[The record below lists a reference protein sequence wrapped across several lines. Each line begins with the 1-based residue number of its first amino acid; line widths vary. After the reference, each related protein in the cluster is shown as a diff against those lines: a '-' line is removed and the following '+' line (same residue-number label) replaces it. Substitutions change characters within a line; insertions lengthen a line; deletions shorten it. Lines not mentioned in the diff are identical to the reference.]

1 MVVDNDMIEGQHCAS
16 KCRVVNAWY
25 RFWFYVFFFLSIAA
39 LDSVWFLDNLL
50 LSDYLGCRGRSRIL
64 PVSDFILFYFLSL
77 QNFFLSFSFLLMLN
91 WAESL
96 FALFDFLIKIALI
109 DFNFCVIILF
119 VVSSPVSFQLTT
131 SEPCHLSTST
141 TDYLLSIAFMN
152 RIFFA
157 VFWLTVELLYE
168 LNWNP
173 NKTKWIKT
181 KQSSYETKQNMA
193 KQIKTERNKA

>member
-1 MVVDNDMIEGQHCAS
+1 MIL
-16 KCRVVNAWY
+16 
-25 RFWFYVFFFLSIAA
+25 FLSSAIMIP
-39 LDSVWFLDNLL
+39 
-50 LSDYLGCRGRSRIL
+50 Y
-64 PVSDFILFYFLSL
+64 
-77 QNFFLSFSFLLMLN
+77 
-91 WAESL
+91 
-96 FALFDFLIKIALI
+96 
-109 DFNFCVIILF
+109 

-131 SEPCHLSTST
+131 SEPYHLSTST
-141 TDYLLSIAFMN
+141 TNYLLSIAFMN

-193 KQIKTERNKA
+193 EQIKTEWNKA